1 LRLEKLE
8 SDKYSNLFGLFV
20 SYEEDENDV
29 NTAPADLAVCHSVSK
44 YACGS

>member
-1 LRLEKLE
+1 LRLEKLAK
-8 SDKYSNLFGLFV
+8 DKQPSLLGLFV

-29 NTAPADLAVCHSVSK
+29 NTAPADIVFCHSMSK